1 MLGVGPLLLVGLLAT
16 GKVEVPLVGGVA
28 VGDVAMGEKIEVAI
42 SVMSSKTLLKASSNC
57 VASSLS

>member
-1 MLGVGPLLLVGLLAT
+1 MRGVGPLLLVGLLAT

-28 VGDVAMGEKIEVAI
+28 VGEKIEVAI
-42 SVMSSKTLLKASSNC
+42 SATSSKTLVKASSNC